1 VATYKVLQDIEAEDT
16 LVGPLTLRQCIYAAV
31 AAFAAYLSVM
41 SVLKHAAFLVI
52 FWFPFIAVGVFF
64 AFPWNRQQPTEV
76 WALAKVRFMF
86 KPRKRIWNQSG
97 IKELVTVTAP
107 RAVKATYQRN
117 LSRNE
122 VQNRL
127 RALADTID
135 SRGWAVKNI
144 DLSTY
149 MQPAGAD
156 SDRLVGATMLPQQ
169 VLPHDDDDIFDVR
182 SNPVAQ
188 KFDMM
193 MNQSAQEHRQQLMS
207 QLAQPTMQQTMP
219 TTVAAPA
226 RPAPAPME
234 PGLQQTANPWHMRT
248 ILPAPIS
255 PVGPLPQPLGM
266 PAAPQTASIPAAST
280 PSPAPSMPATPAVA
294 ATSDGGIQLNA
305 QAPAGAPAAMTD
317 EPRPAI
323 LELANNNDLNVATLA
338 REAQARSGEPP
349 EEVSVSFH

>member
-1 VATYKVLQDIEAEDT
+1 MATYKVLQDIEAEDT

-31 AAFAAYLSVM
+31 AAFAMYLSVI
-41 SVLKHAAFLVI
+41 SAVKHAAFLII

-64 AFPWNRQQPTEV
+64 AFPWNKQQPTEV
-76 WALAKVRFMF
+76 WALAKVRFYF

-107 RAVKATYQRN
+107 KAAKPTYTRN
-117 LSRNE
+117 LSRGE

-149 MQPAGAD
+149 MQPAGD
-156 SDRLVGATMLPQQ
+156 SESDRLIGATMLPQE
-169 VLPHDDDDIFDVR
+169 VAPHDEADMFDVR
-182 SNPVAQ
+182 ANPVAQ

-193 MNQSAQEHRQQLMS
+193 MNQSAQAHREQLMS
-207 QLAQPTMQQTMP
+207 QLARPTLAQQ
-219 TTVAAPA
+219 APQIA
-226 RPAPAPME
+226 LPQ
-234 PGLQQTANPWHMRT
+234 PGLQQVANPWHMRT
-248 ILPAPIS
+248 ILPAPVY
-255 PVGPLPQPLGM
+255 PAGQQPPQSAS
-266 PAAPQTASIPAAST
+266 AAPAQST
-280 PSPAPSMPATPAVA
+280 PAQLQATAAIPPATPVSQNGQPVPA
-294 ATSDGGIQLNA
+294 GP
-305 QAPAGAPAAMTD
+305 APAMTAQ
-317 EPRPAI
+317 PNPAI